1 MDELEL
7 LQKKIAEMQ
16 QKANELQQQRK
27 DAAIAQAKELVKSF
41 HLTAKDLGIHPD
53 TLVKGE
59 PKYRHGVHFWTG
71 KGRKPQWVVEH
82 LGKGGSLDDLKITKA

>member
-27 DAAIAQAKELVKSF
+27 DAAIAQAKELVK
-41 HLTAKDLGIHPD
+41 
-53 TLVKGE
+53 
-59 PKYRHGVHFWTG
+59 
-71 KGRKPQWVVEH
+71 
-82 LGKGGSLDDLKITKA
+82 